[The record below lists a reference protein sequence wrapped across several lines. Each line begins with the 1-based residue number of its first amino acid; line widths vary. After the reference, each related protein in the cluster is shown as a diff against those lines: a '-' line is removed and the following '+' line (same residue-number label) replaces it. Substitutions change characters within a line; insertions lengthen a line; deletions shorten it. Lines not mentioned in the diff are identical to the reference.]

1 MSISRAA
8 ITQAKKNDSIPI
20 KWITELSRLFNV
32 NPDWLEKGEWLSA
45 AKRIGAEKIFFVE
58 NNPVA
63 VFTECET
70 AFEEKDK
77 AFNKAWCLARPRLL
91 FVASIDQ
98 V

>member
-1 MSISRAA
+1 MTLLNILYDQLDFKSGSLYTTTDKPLSGHNSI
-8 ITQAKKNDSIPI
+8 N
-20 KWITELSRLFNV
+20 
-32 NPDWLEKGEWLSA
+32 WLEKGEWLSA

-70 AFEEKDK
+70 AFEEKVR

>member
-1 MSISRAA
+1 MTLLNILYDQLDFKSGSLYTTTDKPLSGQNSI
-8 ITQAKKNDSIPI
+8 
-20 KWITELSRLFNV
+20 
-32 NPDWLEKGEWLSA
+32 DWLEKGEWLSA

-70 AFEEKDK
+70 ALEEKVK

-91 FVASIDQ
+91 FVA
-98 V
+98 